1 MKLVLAEKPSVAQS
15 IAKVLGAAKREDG
28 YLEGNGYVVSWC
40 VGHLVELAQPEV
52 YDAKYSK
59 WAYADLPIFPMD
71 WQYEVS
77 AGTKKQFGILKKL
90 MAREDVASL
99 VCATDAGREGELI
112 FRLVYHKAGCRKPFE
127 RLWISS
133 MEDVAI
139 KEGFENLRSGTEYD
153 ALYEAALCRERAD
166 WIVGIN
172 ATRLF
177 STLYGQTLNVGRV
190 MTPTLAMAVMR
201 EAAISA
207 FKPELFYTVQIGLDG
222 FTAASERFKTKAAA
236 EAVKQ
241 SCSVAIVQKAECKE
255 KTEKPPALYDLT
267 SLQREANRVLGY
279 TAQQTLDYTQNLYE
293 KKLVTY
299 PRTDSR
305 FLTEDMAHSL
315 TDLVKLAFHTFPVE
329 DVDNIP
335 VHAEQVVNNKKVT
348 DHHAIIPTREL
359 QKCNLSELP
368 KGELAILQ
376 LISNRLCVAV
386 GDPHR
391 YAETVIEL
399 DCGGTVFSTKGK
411 TVVQDGWK
419 ALVQKNDST
428 KSDENVQT
436 LPSVSVGDEMTVSG
450 TEIKEGKTSPP
461 KHFTEDTLLS
471 AMETAGADEMPDE
484 VERKGLGTPAT
495 RAGII
500 EKLVRIGFLERKGDK
515 KTKHLIPTH
524 KGTALVTVMP
534 EQIQSPS
541 MTADWEEKLLL
552 IEKGE
557 YASEDFMD
565 EIKDVIAGLIQN
577 YEVIRD
583 SEVMMSKEAN
593 SIGKCPLCGSAVED
607 KAKAFFCSNRACKFA
622 LWKNNRYFAS
632 IGKSMTS
639 ATAQKLLGSGKVK
652 LKNCKSERTGNT
664 FDATVFMEVSDD
676 GNYEFT
682 YPEQVMIY
690 AQRPNAT
697 FCKPY
702 EDWNAENYRRYVKR
716 GSTGIAL
723 FVMNRDKPYLRY
735 VFDVA
740 DTGVRRSSP
749 ELKPW
754 EVTPENRSYVMEA
767 MERTFG
773 VAADGVLEAQLEDI
787 ASALAAEYW
796 DDYKKQFLDIVANSF
811 LEYAIWDNQTDDYYV
826 DPEGVTEYFTDEWLA
841 NDYLEEVRQSVA
853 AMESV
858 QPEAPVAEP
867 AEVVEASASEE
878 PKWNYQVGDT
888 VYLDDTAFRV
898 EQITDRE
905 VQLRDPTL
913 AYPIFRAE
921 NRENFERIR
930 LMRFRIFWASAEPA
944 HTTL

>member
-15 IAKVLGAAKREDG
+15 IAKVLGATKREDG
-28 YLEGNGYVVSWC
+28 YIKGNGYIVSWC
-40 VGHLVELAQPEV
+40 VGHLVELAEPEA
-52 YDAKYSK
+52 YDEKYSK
-59 WAYADLPIFPMD
+59 WTYNDLPIFPMD

-77 AGTKKQFGILKKL
+77 SDTKKQFAILKKL
-90 MAREDVASL
+90 MARDDVASL

-201 EAAISA
+201 EAAIAA
-207 FKPELFYTVQIGLDG
+207 FKPEPFYTVQIGLDG
-222 FTAASERFKTKAAA
+222 FTASSERYKKKSEA
-236 EAVKQ
+236 EAVCKG
-241 SCSVAIVQKAECKE
+241 CSVATVTKAERKE
-255 KTEKPPALYDLT
+255 KSEKPPALYDLT
-267 SLQREANRVLGY
+267 SLQRDANRVLGY
-279 TAQQTLDYTQNLYE
+279 TAQQTLDYIQNLYE

-305 FLTEDMAHSL
+305 FLTDDMVHSL
-315 TDLVKLAFHTFPVE
+315 SDLVKMAFNTFPV
-329 DVDNIP
+329 DGVDNVP

-359 QKCNLSELP
+359 QKCNLGDLP
-368 KGELAILQ
+368 KGELAVLQ

-399 DCGGTVFSTKGK
+399 DCGGTAFSAKGK
-411 TVVQDGWK
+411 TVLHDGWK
-419 ALVQKNDST
+419 VYVKKNSST
-428 KSDENVQT
+428 KIDEKEQA
-436 LPSVSVGDEMTVSG
+436 LPTVAVGDEMTVSG

-461 KHFTEDTLLS
+461 KHYTEDTLLQS
-471 AMETAGADEMPDE
+471 METAGADEMPDE

-552 IEKGE
+552 IEKSE

-583 SEVMMSKEAN
+583 SEVLLSKDSN
-593 SIGKCPLCGSAVED
+593 VIGKCPVCGSAVED
-607 KAKAFFCSNRACKFA
+607 KAKAFFCSNRVCKFA
-622 LWKNNRYFAS
+622 LWKNNRYFDS

-639 ATAQKLLGSGKVK
+639 ATAQKLLASGKVK
-652 LKNCKSERTGNT
+652 LKGCKSKKTGNT
-664 FDATVFMEVSDD
+664 FDATVYMEVS
-676 GNYEFT
+676 E
-682 YPEQVMIY
+682 V
-690 AQRPNAT
+690 
-697 FCKPY
+697 
-702 EDWNAENYRRYVKR
+702 
-716 GSTGIAL
+716 GSTK
-723 FVMNRDKPYLRY
+723 FNMEY
-735 VFDVA
+735 
-740 DTGVRRSSP
+740 
-749 ELKPW
+749 
-754 EVTPENRSYVMEA
+754 ENGGKR
-767 MERTFG
+767 
-773 VAADGVLEAQLEDI
+773 
-787 ASALAAEYW
+787 
-796 DDYKKQFLDIVANSF
+796 K
-811 LEYAIWDNQTDDYYV
+811 
-826 DPEGVTEYFTDEWLA
+826 
-841 NDYLEEVRQSVA
+841 
-853 AMESV
+853 
-858 QPEAPVAEP
+858 
-867 AEVVEASASEE
+867 
-878 PKWNYQVGDT
+878 
-888 VYLDDTAFRV
+888 
-898 EQITDRE
+898 
-905 VQLRDPTL
+905 
-913 AYPIFRAE
+913 
-921 NRENFERIR
+921 
-930 LMRFRIFWASAEPA
+930 
-944 HTTL
+944 